1 MVIDFSTL
9 YDMPKDIDRLFIDM
23 FRGPNLM
30 QRRAAYPLINVYEND
45 ESYIVDVSAPGVP
58 SSELELTLAAR
69 SLVIKGERKSP
80 EGRYFRQERGAGSF
94 QRVISLNVPVD
105 RDKVSAKSENGIL
118 RVTLPKT
125 EEVKPRRIPI
135 LS

>member
-9 YDMPKDIDRLFIDM
+9 YDMPQDLDRLFIDM
-23 FRGPNLM
+23 LRGPSM
-30 QRRAAYPLINVYEND
+30 IQRRAVYPLINLYEND
-45 ESYIVDVSAPGVP
+45 ESYLVDISAPGVP
-58 SSELELTLAAR
+58 ASDLELTLAAR
-69 SLVIKGERKSP
+69 SLAIKGERKSP

-94 QRVISLNVPVD
+94 QRIISLNVPVE

-135 LS
+135 AS